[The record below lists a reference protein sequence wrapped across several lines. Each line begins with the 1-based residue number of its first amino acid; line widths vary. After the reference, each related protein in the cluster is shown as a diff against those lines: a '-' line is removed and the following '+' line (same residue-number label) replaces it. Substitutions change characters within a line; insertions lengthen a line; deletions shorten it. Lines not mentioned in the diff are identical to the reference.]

1 MLKRDD
7 VARLVSKM
15 QVLYGRKFD
24 QQWEV
29 LKTMEGIGNPGAALV
44 DMFFDATHDLT
55 AAELRRGYEALMT
68 REWPPT
74 VPEFRKLCRP
84 VSLIEQAWKSPDEAW
99 AIAQGNVSELTTF
112 ATCDEIQQAW
122 EVAKAVGNDRY
133 AARRAFIDRYAA
145 LVDVSKGLGKKPV
158 WRVSM
163 GQEPAEQRA
172 QAIEHLI
179 EVGTLSADFREQA
192 DQLRLQ
198 ARPVDVAGLIAQA
211 PDEATNPETGKKDR
225 IRSHLSALKDFLK
238 RDDTMDR
245 RRQQAEAERQA
256 LEAERR
262 RQIEALGHA
271 APRDLDP
278 FSQEDWP
285 DYCRG
290 LAATGRKPAQ
300 TLIDHH
306 QQLRAAAM
314 EDL

>member
-1 MLKRDD
+1 MLNRDD
-7 VARLVSKM
+7 VVRMTQKM
-15 QVLYGRKFD
+15 RAIYGRKFD
-24 QQWEV
+24 QQWE
-29 LKTMEGIGNPGAALV
+29 KISPSELV
-44 DMFFDATHDLT
+44 DVFQQATADLT
-55 AAELRRGYEALMT
+55 AEELRRGFAALMS

-74 VPEFRKLCRP
+74 VPEFVKLCRP
-84 VSLIEQAWKSPDEAW
+84 ISLIDQAWKSPDEAW
-99 AIAQGNVSELTTF
+99 AIAQGNLSELTTF

-192 DQLRLQ
+192 DQLHLQ

-225 IRSHLSALKDFLK
+225 IRSHLSALKNVLK
-238 RDDTMDR
+238 MDDAMDR
-245 RRQQAEAERQA
+245 RRQQAEAEQQA

-271 APRDLDP
+271 APRELDP

-306 QQLRAAAM
+306 QQLRAAQPMA

>member
-1 MLKRDD
+1 MLNRDD
-7 VARLVSKM
+7 VVRMTQKM
-15 QVLYGRKFD
+15 RAIYGRKFD
-24 QQWEV
+24 QQWE
-29 LKTMEGIGNPGAALV
+29 KISPSELV
-44 DMFFDATHDLT
+44 DVFQQATADLT
-55 AAELRRGYEALMT
+55 TEELRRGFAALMSSD
-68 REWPPT
+68 WPPT
-74 VPEFRKLCRP
+74 VPEFVKLCRP
-84 VSLIEQAWKSPDEAW
+84 ISLIDQAWKSPDEAW
-99 AIAQGNVSELTTF
+99 AIAQGNLSELTTF

-225 IRSHLSALKDFLK
+225 IRSHLSALKDVLK
-238 RDDTMDR
+238 IDDTMDR

-256 LEAERR
+256 IEVERR

-271 APRDLDP
+271 APSDLDP
-278 FSQEDWP
+278 FSPEDWP

-306 QQLRAAAM
+306 QQLRAAQPMA